1 MAAQVIRG
9 KSLHGASVVQLI
21 DVHARCIDLAN
32 ASESDLQALSDACQ
46 PATFGRNDVDVYDE
60 SYRKA
65 GKMDAGDFA
74 TKFDPEDCGLLDLV
88 ADDFLDCGS
97 DVKSRVICEL
107 YKLNVY
113 GA

>member
-1 MAAQVIRG
+1 MFVELTIY
-9 KSLHGASVVQLI
+9 
-21 DVHARCIDLAN
+21 RCIDLAN
-32 ASESDLQALSDACQ
+32 ASEADLQALSNACQ
-46 PATFGRNDVDVYDE
+46 PATFGLNNTDVYDE
-60 SYRKA
+60 SYRLA
-65 GKMDAGDFA
+65 RKMDTSDFA
-74 TKFDPEDCGLLDLV
+74 TKFDPEDCGLLDLI